1 LSNHKEKI
9 RYVGIDSLRG
19 WLIVLVM
26 LGHLVL
32 GSVDGNIIRYS
43 IYAFHMP
50 LFIGLTGYLI
60 NADSLRSNSFV
71 ATLTR
76 YWWRVLLP
84 FAFAYLFFTGILAI
98 HAFEE
103 GRISAKLLLSYV
115 VTPYYHLWF
124 IPTLVLWVLA
134 FATLLKLRVPN
145 GYALVFFLMLSL
157 IWASFPSAEQW
168 TFLALVLSKK
178 VIYFFSFFL
187 FGAWLKASGS
197 RKLRTLFS
205 QFKILP
211 MVAITA
217 CAGLYLINIDIDK
230 SLFKA
235 GVWLILNLALITLLI
250 GSATS
255 KASKP
260 SAASNA
266 SAKNSIISAIGRNSL
281 PIYLWHVVPMFILKG
296 FDIHQTYPL
305 IYYFVASISMVLIV
319 FAVLRLEGGKE
330 AGKAGRNKLIDRCL
344 FGRI

>member
-1 LSNHKEKI
+1 LNTHKEKI

-32 GSVDGNIIRYS
+32 GSVDENIIRYS

-50 LFIGLTGYLI
+50 LFIGLTGYVI
-60 NADSLRSNSFV
+60 NADSLRNNTFF
-71 ATLTR
+71 ATLMR

-84 FAFAYLFFTGILAI
+84 FAFAYFFFTAILAI

-103 GRISAKLLLSYV
+103 GRISAKLLLSFV

-134 FATLLKLRVPN
+134 FATLLKSRVPSF
-145 GYALVFFLMLSL
+145 YVLLFFLSLSL
-157 IWASFPSAEQW
+157 IWASLPSAEQW
-168 TFLALVLSKK
+168 PFLAALLSKK

-187 FGAWLKASGS
+187 FGAWLRTAGS
-197 RKLRTLFS
+197 KKLRTLFS

-211 MVAITA
+211 MVVITA
-217 CAGLYLINIDIDK
+217 CAGLYLINIGADK

-250 GSATS
+250 DSAT
-255 KASKP
+255 SKP
-260 SAASNA
+260 SAASKP
-266 SAKNSIISAIGRNSL
+266 SVKSPVITAIGRDSL

-296 FDIHQTYPL
+296 FDIHQSYPL
-305 IYYFVASISMVLIV
+305 LYYFVAGISMVLIV
-319 FAVLRLEGGKE
+319 FAILRLEGSKEGGKE
-330 AGKAGRNKLIDRCL
+330 GRNKLIDRCL
-344 FGRI
+344 FGKV

>member
-1 LSNHKEKI
+1 MNNHKEKI

-32 GSVDGNIIRYS
+32 GSVDENIIRYS

-60 NADSLRSNSFV
+60 NADSLRNNTIV
-71 ATLTR
+71 ATLMR

-84 FAFAYLFFTGILAI
+84 FAFAYFFFTATLAI

-103 GRISAKLLLSYV
+103 GRISAKLLLSFV

-134 FATLLKLRVPN
+134 FATLLKLRVSRF
-145 GYALVFFLMLSL
+145 YALLFFLSLSL
-157 IWASFPSAEQW
+157 IWASLPSAEQW
-168 TFLALVLSKK
+168 PFLAALLSKK

-187 FGAWLKASGS
+187 FGAWLRTAGS
-197 RKLRTLFS
+197 KKLRTLFS

-211 MVAITA
+211 MVVITA
-217 CAGLYLINIDIDK
+217 CAGLYLINIGVDK

-235 GVWLILNLALITLLI
+235 GAWLILNLALITLLI
-250 GSATS
+250 DSATS
-255 KASKP
+255 KP
-260 SAASNA
+260 SVKS
-266 SAKNSIISAIGRNSL
+266 SIITAIGRNSL

-296 FDIHQTYPL
+296 FDIHQSYPL
-305 IYYFVASISMVLIV
+305 VYYFAASISMVLIV

-330 AGKAGRNKLIDRCL
+330 GRNKLIDRCL
-344 FGRI
+344 FGKV

>member
-1 LSNHKEKI
+1 MSNHKEKI

-32 GSVDGNIIRYS
+32 GSVHENIIRYS

-60 NADSLRSNSFV
+60 NVDSLRASSFF
-71 ATLTR
+71 ATLAR

-103 GRISAKLLLSYV
+103 GRISAKLLLSFV

-134 FATLLKLRVPN
+134 FAALLKLRISSV
-145 GYALVFFLMLSL
+145 YALVFFLALSL
-157 IWASFPSAEQW
+157 IWASFDSTEQW
-168 TFLALVLSKK
+168 AVLAPVLSKK

-187 FGAWLKASGS
+187 FGAWLRTAGS

-217 CAGLYLINIDIDK
+217 CAGLYLINIGADK
-230 SLFKA
+230 SLLKA
-235 GVWLILNLALITLLI
+235 CVWLILNLALITLLI
-250 GSATS
+250 DSAI
-255 KASKP
+255 SKP
-260 SAASNA
+260 
-266 SAKNSIISAIGRNSL
+266 SAKNSIISRIGRNSL
-281 PIYLWHVVPMFILKG
+281 PIYLWHAVPMFILKG

-305 IYYFVASISMVLIV
+305 VYYFVASISMVLIV
-319 FAVLRLEGGKE
+319 LAVLRLER
-330 AGKAGRNKLIDRCL
+330 GKAGRNKLIDRCL
-344 FGRI
+344 FGAV

>member
-1 LSNHKEKI
+1 MSNHKEKI

-32 GSVDGNIIRYS
+32 GSVDDNIIRYS

-60 NADSLRSNSFV
+60 NADTLRASSFF
-71 ATLTR
+71 ATLMR

-103 GRISAKLLLSYV
+103 GRISAKLLLSFI

-124 IPTLVLWVLA
+124 IPTLVLWVFA
-134 FATLLKLRVPN
+134 FATLLKLRIPSV
-145 GYALVFFLMLSL
+145 YALVFFLSLSL
-157 IWASFPSAEQW
+157 IWASFPSAEHW
-168 TFLALVLSKK
+168 GLLAPLLSKK

-187 FGAWLKASGS
+187 FGAWLRTSGS

-211 MVAITA
+211 MVVITA
-217 CAGLYLINIDIDK
+217 CAGLYLINIDVDK

-235 GVWLILNLALITLLI
+235 GVWLIMNLALITLLI

-255 KASKP
+255 KHVKP
-260 SAASNA
+260 SVTLNA

-281 PIYLWHVVPMFILKG
+281 PVYLWHVAPLFILKG
-296 FDIHQTYPL
+296 FDIHQSYPL
-305 IYYFVASISMVLIV
+305 LYYFVASISMVLIV
-319 FAVLRLEGGKE
+319 FAILRLEG
-330 AGKAGRNKLIDRCL
+330 RNKWTDRCL
-344 FGRI
+344 FGAV